1 MSSSGFRSGF
11 VGILGRPNV
20 GKSTLL
26 NWICGQKV
34 AIISDKPQT
43 TRNRIL
49 GVLHREGSQI
59 VFVDTPGM
67 HETGKALNRYMQS
80 VIAGVAGDVDIALY
94 MVDATRSQGREDELA
109 LSLLPERSEVPVFL
123 VVNKVDLA
131 GEKAAEER
139 IAQLT
144 GRYSFAGV
152 AAVSAING
160 TGTDELVNT
169 ISELLPEGVPYFPE
183 DMVTDQPLGFRLAEI
198 VREKLFDLT
207 RDEIPY
213 STAVVV
219 ENMSTRSDGLME
231 VGAIIFIERESQK
244 GMIIGKGGK
253 MLREVGT
260 QARKE
265 MESQLDRKVFLQLWV
280 KVKKGWTDRE
290 GLLRQMGYE

>member
-1 MSSSGFRSGF
+1 MSVFRSGF

-26 NWICGQKV
+26 NRICGQKV

-49 GVLHREGSQI
+49 GVLHQEGSQI

-80 VIAGVAGDVDIALY
+80 VIAGVAGDVDMVLY
-94 MVDATRSQGREDELA
+94 MVDASRSQGREDELT
-109 LSLLPERSEVPVFL
+109 LSILPENAQVPVFL

-131 GEKAAEER
+131 GDQVAAKRIEELKSR
-139 IAQLT
+139 FSFT
-144 GRYSFAGV
+144 GL
-152 AAVSAING
+152 AAVSALNG
-160 TGTDELVNT
+160 TGIDELLAM
-169 ISELLPEGVPYFPE
+169 IHERLPEGVQYFPE

-219 ENMSTRSDGLME
+219 EEMSTRSDGLLE
-231 VGAIIFIERESQK
+231 VGATIFIERESQK

-265 MESQLDRKVFLQLWV
+265 MEAQLDRKVFLQLWV

-290 GLLRQMGYE
+290 GLLRHMGYE

>member
-1 MSSSGFRSGF
+1 
-11 VGILGRPNV
+11 
-20 GKSTLL
+20 
-26 NWICGQKV
+26 
-34 AIISDKPQT
+34 
-43 TRNRIL
+43 
-49 GVLHREGSQI
+49 
-59 VFVDTPGM
+59 
-67 HETGKALNRYMQS
+67 MQS

-94 MVDATRSQGREDELA
+94 MVDATRAQGREDELA
-109 LSLLPERSEVPVFL
+109 LTLFPEKSEVPVFL

-131 GEKAAEER
+131 GEKVADERVAE
-139 IAQLT
+139 LKS
-144 GRYSFAGV
+144 RYVFAGV
-152 AAVSAING
+152 ASISALNG
-160 TGTDELVNT
+160 KGTDELVEM
-169 ISELLPEGVPYFPE
+169 IRELLPEGVPYFPE

-265 MESQLDRKVFLQLWV
+265 MESPAGQEGVFATLGKSQKRLDRQGRTAKADGVRVIL
-280 KVKKGWTDRE
+280 
-290 GLLRQMGYE
+290 